1 MPLTPET
8 LTRHELNGLPVAVV
22 DSPNPD
28 LVGIAGRVV
37 VETMRTLHVDTGAT
51 GPRHAGDD
59 EAGEAD
65 GESRVR
71 QVPKEGTTFEFR
83 LPATATATATATETT
98 STTDDRHADDASP
111 VAAAGRH
118 DTDEAAGAAKAPGT
132 ASEPV
137 SDPEE
142 PATDLDS
149 TDENEAGT
157 ARAEAG
163 EGVAYVTVDGT
174 RLLSRPALRTEN
186 AGETTW
192 R

>member
-8 LTRHELNGLPVAVV
+8 LVRHELNGLYTEVV

-28 LVGIAGRVV
+28 LVGVAGRVV
-37 VETMRTLHVDTGAT
+37 VETMGTLHVDDGA
-51 GPRHAGDD
+51 
-59 EAGEAD
+59 
-65 GESRVR
+65 RVR

-83 LPATATATATATETT
+83 LPTTTADA
-98 STTDDRHADDASP
+98 DRADDAP
-111 VAAAGRH
+111 TVPAGRSRTR
-118 DTDEAAGAAKAPGT
+118 TDEAAGVAKAPGT
-132 ASEPV
+132 TSKPV
-137 SDPEE
+137 SSPAQ
-142 PATDLDS
+142 PATDAES
-149 TDENEAGT
+149 TDEAEA

-186 AGETTW
+186 AGEPTW